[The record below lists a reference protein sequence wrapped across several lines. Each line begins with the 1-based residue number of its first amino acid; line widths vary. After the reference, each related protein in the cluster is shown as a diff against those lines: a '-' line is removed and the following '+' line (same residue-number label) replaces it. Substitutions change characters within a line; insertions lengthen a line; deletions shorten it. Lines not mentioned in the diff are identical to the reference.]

1 MVVKVVNGIVVDIV
15 VVVEANE
22 IPVNVIIK
30 V

>member
-1 MVVKVVNGIVVDIV
+1 VVVKVVNGIVVDIV